1 VSGSGAVVGSAS
13 GTAPLSPSV
22 AVAQL
27 ALNTGSAGIASG
39 IVTVTTTAQAAA
51 NPTIQLP
58 VSVQVSAHANPSF
71 STTADQD
78 TRALAWAFP
87 AGTVNAEIDVTIAN
101 FGFAG
106 TASLLVIDGITSSGQ
121 AISAV
126 SGIGSQVGATPGT
139 IRLRLPGSAALA
151 PGSYPATVQVQS
163 SDENL
168 PGRQSFSSTI
178 NVTITVEGS
187 SRPED
192 INQDGIVDGGDL
204 ALLLSQW
211 GTTGEADIDGSG
223 LVDGSDLGM
232 LLSAWG

>member
-1 VSGSGAVVGSAS
+1 MIYRRDLRANPESLYLFGDNTKRVGIGGQAREMRGEPNAV
-13 GTAPLSPSV
+13 
-22 AVAQL
+22 
-27 ALNTGSAGIASG
+27 GIA
-39 IVTVTTTAQAAA
+39 TK
-51 NPTIQLP
+51 N
-58 VSVQVSAHANPSF
+58 
-71 STTADQD
+71 
-78 TRALAWAFP
+78 
-87 AGTVNAEIDVTIAN
+87 
-101 FGFAG
+101 
-106 TASLLVIDGITSSGQ
+106 
-121 AISAV
+121 
-126 SGIGSQVGATPGT
+126 
-139 IRLRLPGSAALA
+139 A

-168 PGRQSFSSTI
+168 PGRQSYSSTI